1 MPSFPKRPMSEQG
14 THREHVRFTGR
25 VQGVGFRMTV
35 QRLASDHPV
44 AGWVRN
50 EPDGSVSCLIEATP
64 AGVNAFIGSIEDTM
78 RGNIEGVER
87 TPDFARD
94 GILSGFSIKFD
105 ADLGR

>member
-1 MPSFPKRPMSEQG
+1 MSEQAA
-14 THREHVRFTGR
+14 HREHVRFTGR

-50 EPDGSVSCLIEATP
+50 ERDGSVSCLIEATP
-64 AGVNAFIGSIEDTM
+64 AGLNTFIRSIEDTM
-78 RGNIEGVER
+78 QGNIEGVER
-87 TPDFARD
+87 TPDYARD
-94 GILSGFSIKFD
+94 EILSGFSIKFD

>member
-1 MPSFPKRPMSEQG
+1 MSERG
-14 THREHVRFTGR
+14 IHREHVRFTGR

-35 QRLASDHPV
+35 QRLAVGHPV

-50 EPDGSVSCLIEATP
+50 ESDGSVSCLIEATP
-64 AGVNAFIGSIEDTM
+64 AGVNAFICSIEEAM

-94 GILSGFSIKFD
+94 EILSGFSIKFD

>member
-1 MPSFPKRPMSEQG
+1 MSERG
-14 THREHVRFTGR
+14 VHREHVRFTGR

-50 EPDGSVSCLIEATP
+50 EPDGSGACLIEATP
-64 AGVNAFIGSIEDTM
+64 AGANAFVRSIEEAM

-87 TPDFARD
+87 TPDFACD
-94 GILSGFSIKFD
+94 GILNGFSIKFD